1 MTTMTVHTSQTPA
14 DDDKSYEIGFLD
26 GELDAISK
34 LPARL
39 AMARASMATPHNPM
53 WAQGYDDGYLSAIAL
68 NAATLPQKAQEAQ

>member
-1 MTTMTVHTSQTPA
+1 MSVMTVHTSQTPA

-26 GELDAISK
+26 GELDAVSK

-53 WAQGYDDGYLSAIAL
+53 WAQGYDDGYLSAIGL
-68 NAATLPQKAQEAQ
+68 NAATLPTAVAEP